1 MTLLLFCLGT
11 DRHNVVEIEDS
22 LENYPV
28 PFERT
33 TMWDGAT
40 AMYCGHTTPVKPN
53 KKQLAVLMA
62 SAGYYHCFDQ
72 DVCDTYSVEKKT
84 KLNNLLNN
92 APASFEGCIVKFQP
106 GTYHY
111 ICSRN
116 NNFTNRSQ
124 KGKLVVKQAA
134 PTQSQSR

>member
-1 MTLLLFCLGT
+1 MYFLLGT
-11 DRHNVVEIEDS
+11 DRHNMVQIANP
-22 LENYPV
+22 LENYPL
-28 PFERT
+28 PFENT
-33 TMWDGAT
+33 TMWEGAT
-40 AMYCGHTTPVKPN
+40 ALYCGDQTAPIKPN

-62 SAGYYHCFDQ
+62 SAGYYRCFENDQ
-72 DVCDTYSVEKKT
+72 CGAESVETKS

-92 APASFEGCIVKFQP
+92 APASFEGCIVKLRP

-124 KGKLVVKQAA
+124 KGKLVVRQGRTS
-134 PTQSQSR
+134 PSQSR